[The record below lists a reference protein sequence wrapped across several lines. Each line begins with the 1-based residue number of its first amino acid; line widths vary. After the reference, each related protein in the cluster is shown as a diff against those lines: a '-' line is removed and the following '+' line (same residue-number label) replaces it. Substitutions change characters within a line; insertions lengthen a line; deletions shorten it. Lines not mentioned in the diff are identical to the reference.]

1 MSLELDD
8 MVQDHEKRITKIE
21 IDDARLDERLDALV
35 SSTNNLRIGMWV
47 FSLIMLLTMVW
58 QILGRQG
65 FQDVTGAVGLS
76 PAQTQTQTAPK

>member
-1 MSLELDD
+1 MSLELDNL
-8 MVQDHEKRITKIE
+8 VQDHEKRITKIE
-21 IDDARLDERLDALV
+21 VSEARLDERLDALV

-65 FQDVTGAVGLS
+65 FQDVTSAVGLT
-76 PAQTQTQTAPK
+76 QTITQTAPK

>member
-8 MVQDHEKRITKIE
+8 LVQDHEKRITNIE
-21 IDDARLDERLDALV
+21 VSEARLDERLDALV

-65 FQDVTGAVGLS
+65 FQDVTSAVGLS
-76 PAQTQTQTAPK
+76 TNQTQIQTTPK

>member
-1 MSLELDD
+1 MSIEIDE
-8 MVQDHEKRITKIE
+8 MVQDHEKRITNIE
-21 IDDARLDERLDALV
+21 VSEARVDERLNALV
-35 SSTNNLRIGMWV
+35 QSTNNLRVGMWI

-76 PAQTQTQTAPK
+76 PTQTQTQTAPN

>member
-1 MSLELDD
+1 MSLELDNL
-8 MVQDHEKRITKIE
+8 VQDHEKRITKIE
-21 IDDARLDERLDALV
+21 VSEARLDERLDALV
-35 SSTNNLRIGMWV
+35 SSTNNLRVGMWV

-76 PAQTQTQTAPK
+76 TNQTQTAPK

>member
-8 MVQDHEKRITKIE
+8 LVQDHEKRIKKIE
-21 IDDARLDERLDALV
+21 VDGARIDERLDALV

-65 FQDVTGAVGLS
+65 FQDVTGAVGFC
-76 PAQTQTQTAPK
+76 PTQTQTAPK

>member
-8 MVQDHEKRITKIE
+8 LVQDHEKRIKKIE
-21 IDDARLDERLDALV
+21 VDGARIDERLDALV

-65 FQDVTGAVGLS
+65 FQDVTGAVGFC
-76 PAQTQTQTAPK
+76 PTQT

>member
-8 MVQDHEKRITKIE
+8 LVQDHEKRIKKIE
-21 IDDARLDERLDALV
+21 VDGARIDERLDALV

-58 QILGRQG
+58 QIVGRQG
-65 FQDVTGAVGLS
+65 FQDVTGAIGLS
-76 PAQTQTQTAPK
+76 PTQT

>member
-1 MSLELDD
+1 MSLELDNL
-8 MVQDHEKRITKIE
+8 VQDHEKRITKIE
-21 IDDARLDERLDALV
+21 VSEARLDERLDALV

-65 FQDVTGAVGLS
+65 FQDVTSAVGLS
-76 PAQTQTQTAPK
+76 PTQTQTAPK